1 MTHGLARL
9 VQGDLRE
16 RTRRYAFLVTVAV
29 ALWVGYLF
37 LPPRQAK
44 YVTLLLG
51 DHRGIYNSAWV
62 GIAIAFLTSAFLGL
76 VGFYLV
82 RDTVSRDRR
91 TGVGSS
97 RSQVDHGPV
106 R

>member
-37 LPPRQAK
+37 LPPRQA
-44 YVTLLLG
+44 
-51 DHRGIYNSAWV
+51 
-62 GIAIAFLTSAFLGL
+62 
-76 VGFYLV
+76 
-82 RDTVSRDRR
+82 
-91 TGVGSS
+91 
-97 RSQVDHGPV
+97 
-106 R
+106 